1 MATLLKGELMMISVD
16 EPENDHKES
25 GKNSKRHQEILE
37 VAVAVFAAKGFAS
50 ATVRD
55 IADAAG
61 ILSGSLYH
69 HFRSKTDILSQIME
83 DFLTRLVE
91 RISTIEKESTSPR
104 ECMERFIL
112 DAFATIQAEP
122 LAVTLYQNEAPAMAE
137 RPGFEFL
144 SAGRVQIE
152 EMWMQALAQGIRD
165 GYFRPDLDKR
175 LAYRFIRDGM
185 WSVVHW
191 YRPGGHY
198 DIDTI
203 AKQYLAML
211 EAGVL
216 LQD

>member
-1 MATLLKGELMMISVD
+1 MTIPPKGKLMTLSTEDPDTEG
-16 EPENDHKES
+16 KES
-25 GKNSKRHQEILE
+25 GKNSKRHQEILD

-91 RISTIEKESTSPR
+91 RISTIEKESSSPR
-104 ECMERFIL
+104 ECMDRFIL

-144 SAGRVQIE
+144 ASGRVQIE
-152 EMWMQALAQGIRD
+152 EMWMRVLAQGVRD
-165 GYFRPDLDKR
+165 GYFRPDLDER
-175 LAYRFIRDGM
+175 LTYRFIRDGM

-198 DIDTI
+198 DIDMI
-203 AKQYLAML
+203 AEQYLGVL

-216 LQD
+216 RQD